1 MANIPS
7 LIRSLLHDA
16 KLILCVIVFLLISC
30 KENYKS
36 DLDFKLIR
44 AEVKNWDVT
53 IAPSKSPLLSYY
65 VEVSN
70 NSNFTLVPDCIDYV
84 TMECSDGN
92 TLEKLRVYSSHDN
105 IKHGEKDT
113 LMFYK
118 ELIDAKLTQEKIES
132 YVKRPYILRISTN
145 ECNFIEYSGHDVVSS
160 NNKTDTFNLN
170 KIIIKKKLFYYQ
182 RIE

>member
-1 MANIPS
+1 MAIKVS
-7 LIRSLLHDA
+7 LIRSVPNDTNF
-16 KLILCVIVFLLISC
+16 ILCFIMFLMFSC
-30 KENYKS
+30 KENHKNNI
-36 DLDFKLIR
+36 DFKLIR
-44 AEVKNWDVT
+44 AEVRNWDVV

-65 VEVSN
+65 IEICN
-70 NSNFTLVPDCIDYV
+70 NSKFTLVPDCIDYV
-84 TMECSDGN
+84 TVECSDGN
-92 TLEKLRVYSSHDN
+92 IVKKLSVYSRHDI

-113 LMFYK
+113 ILFYK